1 MNEAIGSAIGAFA
14 AGAASGQ
21 VSIRA
26 DAAQDALTEIGNI
39 RTELENLL
47 HSANLGDTRVQL
59 GANPVGDAMADK
71 SMNRYSGG
79 DSFLAVVRKLLQQT
93 LLAERALKQSIDNYV
108 DTDQT
113 HAGQYR
119 AH

>member
-1 MNEAIGSAIGAFA
+1 MNEAVGSAINAFA

-26 DAAQDALTEIGNI
+26 DAALDALTEIGNI

-47 HSANLGDTRVQL
+47 NSTGETQVQL
-59 GANPVGDAMADK
+59 GANPVGDAMAGK
-71 SMNRYSGG
+71 SMDRYHGG
-79 DSFLAVVRKLLQQT
+79 DSFLAVVRKLLLQT
-93 LLAERALKQSIDNYV
+93 EQAERALKQSIDNYV

-113 HAGQYR
+113 HATRYR
-119 AH
+119 GH

>member
-1 MNEAIGSAIGAFA
+1 MYEAVGSAINAFA

-47 HSANLGDTRVQL
+47 NNSGETQVQL
-59 GANPVGDAMADK
+59 GGNPVGDAMSGK
-71 SMNRYSGG
+71 SMDRYSGG
-79 DSFLAVVRKLLQQT
+79 DSFLAVVQQLLLQTQR
-93 LLAERALKQSIDNYV
+93 AERALKQSIENYV
-108 DTDQT
+108 DTDELNASRVRG
-113 HAGQYR
+113 H
-119 AH
+119 